1 MIRVTISLA
10 RLSLFL
16 LLGLMAN
23 GLVAQE
29 VTPSAKATPSVE
41 VEKEQSVKPGVN
53 KGYKDPELD
62 VDKMVKRFEIES
74 REVYVNREAIAA
86 ACGVK
91 PGDVVADVG
100 AGTGVFT
107 RLFSELVGDEGWVYA
122 VDIAPRLVG
131 HIVSQAEAADTTNIT
146 GVVCAENS
154 ISLPANSVD
163 LVFLCDTYHHF
174 EFPKTSL
181 VSIAKAL
188 RPGGRLV
195 VIDFERIKGKSR
207 PWLMGHVRAGKE
219 VFRAEIQDAGFR
231 LVEEK
236 QIEGFKENYF
246 LVFTKS

>member
-1 MIRVTISLA
+1 MIKVTMLLA
-10 RLSLFL
+10 RMSLFL
-16 LLGLMAN
+16 LLGLMATN
-23 GLVAQE
+23 LAAQE
-29 VTPSAKATPSVE
+29 TIPSVE

-53 KGYKDPELD
+53 KGYKDPELN
-62 VDKMVKRFEIES
+62 VDKMIKRFEMES
-74 REVYVNREAIAA
+74 REVYLKRKEIVA
-86 ACGVK
+86 ACDIK

-107 RLFSELVGDEGWVYA
+107 RLFTESVGDEGWVYA

-131 HIVSQAEAADTTNIT
+131 HIVSQAEESGRTNVT

-181 VSIAKAL
+181 ASINKAL

-195 VIDFERIKGKSR
+195 LIDFERIEGKSR
-207 PWLMGHVRAGKE
+207 KWLMGHVRAGKE
-219 VFRAEIQDAGFR
+219 IFRAEIQDAGFR
-231 LVEEK
+231 LVDEK